1 MWVMQMRVRF
11 FGCLAGFALACSVVA
26 NAAPVVAS
34 TTALAPN
41 LVPIHTNLITAGQ
54 PSAEQ
59 LGKLAAQGFE
69 AVIYLAPP
77 TVPDAV
83 RDEALIIAQQGL
95 LYINLPVRFGNPT
108 EKDFQ
113 TFAALLTS
121 LGSRKVLVHC
131 QVNMR
136 ASSLVFLYR
145 AIIGKEDPHQAYQS
159 VAAVWVPDGPW
170 KKLMSEQ
177 LKKARIDFE
186 PY

>member
-1 MWVMQMRVRF
+1 MVTSVRL
-11 FGCLAGFALACSVVA
+11 FGPLAALMLCVCLSG
-26 NAAPVVAS
+26 NAAP
-34 TTALAPN
+34 LAPN

-83 RDEALIIAQQGL
+83 RDEALIIAKQGL

-121 LGSRKVLVHC
+121 LGFAQGAGALSGQHACLIDGIFIPRHHR
-131 QVNMR
+131 QGR
-136 ASSLVFLYR
+136 SASGVPKRCRSLGAGWAMEKTDER
-145 AIIGKEDPHQAYQS
+145 AIEKS
-159 VAAVWVPDGPW
+159 PD
-170 KKLMSEQ
+170 
-177 LKKARIDFE
+177 RF
-186 PY
+186 